1 MSGSHALVDYSGPFA
16 AVAATCVGI
25 AAVWSNPQRPINRL
39 FCSFS
44 IHVSLWLLCTS
55 LAPVASNKL
64 FWVRL
69 SWAVGALFPFHLWL
83 MKETVVRSGEP
94 FLKKLMR
101 GRWWL
106 LVAVLIAGICFTEWF
121 IQTPPA
127 KVADLDALLG
137 EGEEQRH
144 KRSLVFIG
152 CVAGIVGLLITLLVA
167 SLREMRK
174 LVGVQRLELQLQL
187 LGGCATGLTVMLIVV
202 LRLIVDVPWLL
213 RLYPIVVLTFYTV
226 TVVAMTTSRVFNAR
240 QLLIVGVHRV
250 VLISVVAGFAYG
262 LDVLLADI
270 LPAPVVLLFIVGAAL
285 GLAALLNE
293 RLDRFFEIY
302 PQGKVARQAAFGV
315 AQRERTIEGLATAF
329 RGVLTGWGNADIA
342 LILSGNKQS
351 VGSGALQLEG
361 EGPVLRTMREM
372 RWATPERLMRERS
385 TPDRD
390 AVREFLTAQRLG
402 VLVVEEGLALTVLVG
417 VGPGASR
424 RPYTYPQVM
433 QLTELA
439 TIIESA
445 LERAHFSAKVQHTE
459 QLATVG
465 VLGASLAHEIRNP
478 LVSIKTF
485 VQLLPNHYQD
495 PAFRQKFFRLIGDE
509 VNRIDQLTDQLLDL
523 SAPRA
528 FAALMLDLHPVL
540 LSSLDLVTAKAS
552 HRQVELKTDFAAS
565 PDRVFTD
572 ASAVKQVMLNLCF
585 NAIQAVDACEE
596 SRRWV
601 AIATRNVGDRIEM
614 TVSDGGPGI
623 APEIRPKLFQPFQT
637 TKSSGFGLGLA
648 VCSDILA
655 NLHATISVDPAESE
669 RGATFRVS
677 FPCQPLSS

>member
-1 MSGSHALVDYSGPFA
+1 MPGFGQGSYVFIAGFA
-16 AVAATCVGI
+16 
-25 AAVWSNPQRPINRL
+25 
-39 FCSFS
+39 
-44 IHVSLWLLCTS
+44 SLYGLLC
-55 LAPVASNKL
+55 
-64 FWVRL
+64 R
-69 SWAVGALFPFHLWL
+69 
-83 MKETVVRSGEP
+83 ETVRQVRTQIG
-94 FLKKLMR
+94 LKRIELQI
-101 GRWWL
+101 
-106 LVAVLIAGICFTEWF
+106 V
-121 IQTPPA
+121 
-127 KVADLDALLG
+127 LLG
-137 EGEEQRH
+137 A
-144 KRSLVFIG
+144 SAAALSVMFLMLVRN
-152 CVAGIVGLLITLLVA
+152 L
-167 SLREMRK
+167 
-174 LVGVQRLELQLQL
+174 
-187 LGGCATGLTVMLIVV
+187 TGAQW
-202 LRLIVDVPWLL
+202 VP
-213 RLYPIVVLTFYTV
+213 RLYPFIVLLFYTG
-226 TVVAMTTSRVFNAR
+226 TVVAITTSRVFNAR
-240 QLLIVGVHRV
+240 QILIVCLQK
-250 VLISVVAGFAYG
+250 VLLVGSVAAVAYG
-262 LDVLLADI
+262 VDLLLSDYSVG
-270 LPAPVVLLFIVGAAL
+270 PASWVFTIAVAL
-285 GLAALLNE
+285 WLAAFLNE

-302 PQGKVARQAAFGV
+302 PQGKVARQAAFSV
-315 AQRERTIEGLATAF
+315 AQKERTIEGLEAAF
-329 RGVLTGWGNADIA
+329 RGVLKGWGNAETA

-361 EGPVLRTMREM
+361 EGPVMRTMREL
-372 RWATPERLMRERS
+372 RWATPERLMRERT
-385 TPDRD
+385 TPERD
-390 AVREFLTAQRLG
+390 ALREFLNTQQLG
-402 VLVVEEGLALTVLVG
+402 VLVIEEGLALTGLVG
-417 VGPGASR
+417 VGQGASR

-433 QLTELA
+433 QLRELA
-439 TIIESA
+439 TIVEGA

-495 PAFRQKFFRLIGDE
+495 PAFRNKFFRLIGDE

-614 TVSDGGPGI
+614 SVSDGGPGI
-623 APEIRPKLFQPFQT
+623 SPEIRPKLFQPFQT

-655 NLHATISVDPAESE
+655 NLHATITVDPAEPD